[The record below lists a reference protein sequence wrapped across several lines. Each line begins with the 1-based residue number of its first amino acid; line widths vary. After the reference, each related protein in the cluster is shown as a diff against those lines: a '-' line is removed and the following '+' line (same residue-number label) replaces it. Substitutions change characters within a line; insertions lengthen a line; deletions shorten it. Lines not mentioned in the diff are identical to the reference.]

1 MRSTGAPRWNLT
13 SLQAADDVLMA
24 ARDELSSAVFALLI
38 TGSAS
43 RWRFSAVWKTLRSHV
58 IEIIDLLWT
67 KKIEPAL
74 DNIRLNEFIA
84 SLTSA
89 MA

>member
-24 ARDELSSAVFALLI
+24 ARDELSSAAFALLI
-38 TGSAS
+38 TGSPS

-67 KKIEPAL
+67 RKIEPSL
-74 DNIRLNEFIA
+74 NHIHLNEFIA
-84 SLTSA
+84 GLDSA

>member
-1 MRSTGAPRWNLT
+1 MRSTGAPKWNFT